1 MLNLPYFPK
10 QDNQSYQS
18 QKASRALPHR
28 QRAMAA
34 KVCQSNYNIFK
45 TLPYGLRLPA
55 NIFAVCLPAFSVAPE
70 ILTPCPWSKPLLGLF
85 EFAPCFSHSLSVFHA
100 AVKLSFLFTVILLV
114 RINRRFWSRCITHF
128 FFFSDVFFLVRVT
141 VLKPREVTF
150 SSAFVKIS
158 TFTPKD
164 ISSQLAVLT
173 DTMEHVPCVPFLGPW
188 K

>member
-1 MLNLPYFPK
+1 MLISCSPKIFWKNDALSLNAPLQISSHQETLGFSMLNLPYFPK

-114 RINRRFWSRCITHF
+114 RINRRFWSI
-128 FFFSDVFFLVRVT
+128 L
-141 VLKPREVTF
+141 
-150 SSAFVKIS
+150 
-158 TFTPKD
+158 
-164 ISSQLAVLT
+164 
-173 DTMEHVPCVPFLGPW
+173 
-188 K
+188 